1 MCPLVIG
8 IGRSMLQDAEERWG
22 GPQAVPTTTWGAVGL
37 MLAHC
42 ALGVIYIPLAPMS
55 AIMVLEGVMLG
66 GRVGLQLEL
75 GLKKVFAVTAH
86 YKFELSLAG
95 SRRHNKKLSQYLF
108 LFHPDQEG

>member
-1 MCPLVIG
+1 
-8 IGRSMLQDAEERWG
+8 MLQDAEERWG

-42 ALGVIYIPLAPMS
+42 ALGVIYIPLAPVS

-75 GLKKVFAVTAH
+75 GEKKVFAVNAH
-86 YKFELSLAG
+86 SIFRLSLAPPP
-95 SRRHNKKLSQYLF
+95 SQ
-108 LFHPDQEG
+108 Q